1 MDLLTVDETAALLRV
16 SPITIRRFIASG
28 RLPARR
34 VGRHI
39 RVERE
44 AAEALAEPVSAGEQ
58 TPPDTPSQPDWLRQ
72 ALRPMTEEEIA
83 QTLAA
88 LKQAEE
94 HAAEMR
100 AEHGGELFPESW
112 PLIRED
118 REERA
123 RQIEGL

>member
-16 SPITIRRFIASG
+16 SPVTIRRFIASG

-34 VGRHI
+34 VGRHV

-44 AAEALAEPVSAGEQ
+44 AAEAFAEPVVTGERK
-58 TPPDTPSQPDWLRQ
+58 PPYTSSPEEIRA
-72 ALRPMTEEEIA
+72 ALRPMTDEEVA

-88 LKQAEE
+88 LK
-94 HAAEMR
+94 R
-100 AEHGGELFPESW
+100 AKETADWIQEQHGRKLLPESW
-112 PLIRED
+112 PMIRED

-123 RQIEGL
+123 RQLDDL